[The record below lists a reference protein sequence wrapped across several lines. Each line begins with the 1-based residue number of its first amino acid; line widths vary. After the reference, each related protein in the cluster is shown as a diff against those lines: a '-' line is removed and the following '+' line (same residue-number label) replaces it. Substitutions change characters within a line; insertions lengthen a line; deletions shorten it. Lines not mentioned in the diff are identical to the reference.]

1 MLLTLM
7 SNLAM
12 FGGAVPPS
20 PPPPSLIGIDTDG
33 AIVRLIKRK
42 KGREPLEALREVVE
56 EIQEIA
62 PEPMAQRVEEI
73 LEEVMEAPEPYQPQM
88 PEFSPD
94 WARLLLDLQH
104 VVEILDIYDRML
116 RDQDVAALW
125 MLED

>member
-12 FGGAVPPS
+12 FGGAATPS
-20 PPPPSLIGIDTDG
+20 PPPPSLVGIDTDG

-56 EIQEIA
+56 EIQEVA
-62 PEPMAQRVEEI
+62 PELMVQRVGEI
-73 LEEVMEAPEPYQPQM
+73 LEEVMEAPEPSLAEM
-88 PEFSPD
+88 PEFAPD
-94 WARLLLDLQH
+94 WARLMLDLQH